1 MIWAGGTPNFNERTG
16 EYDVFG
22 EPRGST
28 NPLGYFMGG
37 YNPTGTPG
45 IIEEYSPLDDSL
57 RNDYINDPSR
67 KGATNFGEAKGAS
80 MTMFGNIPG
89 TNSTFF
95 QSTPDYIPDW
105 LDAAVGVPQTLLA
118 GLGTIGYQL
127 QDSEGPMK
135 GLGDWYEQMQG
146 YTGARFRREDIQSAE
161 DAWESGRK
169 TEEYFNGP
177 PNATNPATYYD
188 QLRNEGYTDIYTPG
202 NEPTATGKW
211 DDNWEN
217 KIITGKDYTLGNEDM
232 VQRQTNWGS
241 PVDYNPANSF
251 GMMTNPAQP
260 QQDWWWNQSNVQ
272 DSLNSNY
279 ANALQS
285 QLGSPQQFIQNYIG
299 GGDNDSSDSA
309 GEFNPTF
316 DNYGDYYGGYG
327 RTGLGLLGGI
337 LGLPLKQ
344 LGDYSLGY
352 SPGSREFN
360 DNYSGPGSA
369 AIDKWGIEPA
379 SPQGNQILAQEFLDE
394 LPDSLKTE
402 GMLGGIQNFLG
413 LGHNPVDPD
422 MFLFD
427 SNQQREA
434 WESMDSEGLQGSS
447 FGTISEAEAVESS
460 GFGSDAHFDAIEASF
475 GSSDSSSDSGGWDD
489 GGYGDDSD
497 DGGSGWSGSDFGW

>member
-1 MIWAGGTPNFNERTG
+1 MI
-16 EYDVFG
+16 
-22 EPRGST
+22 
-28 NPLGYFMGG
+28 NPLGYFIGG

-135 GLGDWYEQMQG
+135 GLGDWAEQMQG

-169 TEEYFNGP
+169 TEEYFN
-177 PNATNPATYYD
+177 
-188 QLRNEGYTDIYTPG
+188 
-202 NEPTATGKW
+202 
-211 DDNWEN
+211 
-217 KIITGKDYTLGNEDM
+217 GNEDM

-285 QLGSPQQFIQNYIG
+285 QFGSPQQFIQNYIG

-316 DNYGDYYGGYG
+316 ENYGDYYGGYG
-327 RTGLGLLGGI
+327 RTGLGLLGGM

-369 AIDKWGIEPA
+369 AIDKWGIEPD
-379 SPQGNQILAQEFLDE
+379 SPQGKQILAQEFLDE
-394 LPDSLKTE
+394 LPDSLKTG

-413 LGHNPVDPD
+413 LGGHNPVDPD

-447 FGTISEAEAVESS
+447 FGTVSEAEAVEAS

-475 GSSDSSSDSGGWDD
+475 GSSDSSSDSSSSSSDSGPAEGTDAHDEASADSSGGWD
-489 GGYGDDSD
+489 
-497 DGGSGWSGSDFGW
+497 W